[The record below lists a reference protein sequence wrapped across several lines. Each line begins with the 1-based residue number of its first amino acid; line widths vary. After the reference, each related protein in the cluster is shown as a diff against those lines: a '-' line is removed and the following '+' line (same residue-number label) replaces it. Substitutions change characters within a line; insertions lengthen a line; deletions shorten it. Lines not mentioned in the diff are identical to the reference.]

1 MTGNELMR
9 MRTLQAVVLLIF
21 GVIVLRLAYLQLFN
35 PRYIE
40 LARANVLRHEVLYP
54 PRGEVLDRNG
64 EYLVQSRA
72 CYDLMVTYRDIDREG
87 FDTVQLCAVT
97 GLSRE
102 KLERELRN
110 ARMRPRAPRLLMSYL
125 PEEDKLRFDECHSA
139 VSTRSTAPRVNIR
152 ARWGA
157 TCWVSWAR

>member
-54 PRGEVLDRNG
+54 
-64 EYLVQSRA
+64 RA
-72 CYDLMVTYRDIDREG
+72 
-87 FDTVQLCAVT
+87 
-97 GLSRE
+97 
-102 KLERELRN
+102 
-110 ARMRPRAPRLLMSYL
+110 AR
-125 PEEDKLRFDECHSA
+125 C
-139 VSTRSTAPRVNIR
+139 STATANTWCR
-152 ARWGA
+152 AVRA
-157 TCWVSWAR
+157 TT